1 MTLREVLDEVRFG
14 NVGRLCIAVCGKND
28 FLKHFKKG
36 QYWELECGNWHDG
49 SCSQTTPEMPEEF
62 LDAEVTQI
70 ECATNVADIY
80 FNLGKLRNDN
90 WNYTVVL
97 VEEPDGYDAK
107 KYWTK
112 ENMNE
117 PVKDINWPYN
127 ISKELW
133 YEVQKAVPNTICRM
147 LALSNLF
154 HIGINTAAEMT
165 DEQID
170 ETKGSDNAVLGFPQD
185 EILRAVRAIAQT
197 VKDCD
202 MNAIMALYQLA
213 GMGSAF
219 NKEL

>member
-1 MTLREVLDEVRFG
+1 
-14 NVGRLCIAVCGKND
+14 
-28 FLKHFKKG
+28 
-36 QYWELECGNWHDG
+36 
-49 SCSQTTPEMPEEF
+49 
-62 LDAEVTQI
+62 
-70 ECATNVADIY
+70 
-80 FNLGKLRNDN
+80 
-90 WNYTVVL
+90 
-97 VEEPDGYDAK
+97 
-107 KYWTK
+107 
-112 ENMNE
+112 MNE

-127 ISKELW
+127 ISKDLW
-133 YEVQKAVPNTICRM
+133 YEVQKAVPNTICLM

-154 HIGINTAAEMT
+154 RIGINTAAEMT

-202 MNAIMALYQLA
+202 MNAIMALYELA